1 MAHSTTARTAA
12 QAEEQANYLTSLYPP
27 WSLLH
32 MLLQHH
38 KPLLSTLLLEALLDN
53 PFSSALPVATTST
66 AVIPSSSSANPLP
79 SHFPAAPWSKSTSE
93 PAHSLRRPRAK
104 LSRYLIQRLHFGYY
118 GNKSLFSESAVR
130 YLTARARLEYG
141 YFAIRGRAFW
151 NVSQEDIDS
160 HQQPPED
167 DGKSDKEVRDKK
179 SKGSSSSRSQ
189 QSQQQQQQQSGQGA
203 ESEGV
208 DPTAN
213 KDDDLV
219 ALTNSESST
228 SLGRQ
233 QGGGGASTD
242 GKTEQLDKQ
251 DQQQKMAKAH
261 RRCEEREEILLMM
274 EATRFCERN
283 LPSDITLESLS
294 PASPLFGQL
303 ETGVYWRQVAFT
315 KWINSVEGLSIA
327 QLARIPP
334 SPFLC
339 RRVDAAWMEHMEQLP
354 TNETPILLPS
364 QKSRNRYQQELHCAQ
379 DDARLFQIAT
389 GIFEGLATHPKKS
402 RKPARQLIDGPFKL
416 SLDILKS
423 LIVDYGYLPLP
434 EDDTQRKIHYKG
446 GDRIPTGDEESFP
459 SDGSHV
465 VNRRGL
471 KGEGTSI
478 WYFYDLQR
486 IEIIVVYLMFRAP
499 EVLNWMFERGF
510 ELEPP
515 LGPGGPNFS
524 RTLLLQCCLPGCHA
538 MVRHVYRASPT
549 VAFMSPIII
558 ISRVNEEL
566 LGLGNKPRRV
576 EFQRQD
582 FVEALKGV
590 PAVHLADSLAILTG
604 VGMDTTVVQDRLTEL
619 LQISGGPASLDV
631 EKSVLSMLHMQ
642 ASKPSPSGLNND
654 PLLAMLDIQLEP
666 TETSRGDGYINPQL
680 LQRVSGAD
688 LVNKAIQ
695 EAFAVQM
702 DMSRVRDRQWKAA
715 FEDILIEF
723 ETASW
728 RVHPNVSEWI
738 LDNLDSSQ
746 AAFSVCFDHALIEA
760 LAGIL
765 EWNEAQVVRLRDW
778 VQHQENEA
786 EMKCIPAGSRW
797 AEVKKQLLTV
807 PGDLLGGSRDRM
819 EDIQYESVSRHETSP
834 ESWIGLNIEWTTN
847 EEVDQTTEEIVAS
860 MPQGSELV
868 RVSQDGHLMLDNGCL
883 DQGLLFCD
891 PLSGEFPALN
901 TNGNVHEFL
910 RRDAIVEEKHLIWL
924 ALGLVTESFQGER
937 VVEVRQHGQSEE
949 TTIPSGRSVLS
960 KMVCSPEAYQLVW
973 MVVVAYLRQSAAL
986 TDERSS
992 TPVATT
998 ATTLNGWTS
1007 DSLPWI
1013 SLEEREE
1020 QRLKREND
1028 RGDNP
1033 VRSPTPTLSHGSFT
1047 SWVSKVRAL
1056 KLLLTDRLG
1065 LDAWL
1070 MIEMLSEIE
1079 DDLEDA
1085 VAIGDLDSRD
1095 QDDSDSDSDS
1105 DDDDDEL

>member
-1 MAHSTTARTAA
+1 MVREHVRAR
-12 QAEEQANYLTSLYPP
+12 S
-27 WSLLH
+27 
-32 MLLQHH
+32 
-38 KPLLSTLLLEALLDN
+38 
-53 PFSSALPVATTST
+53 FTST
-66 AVIPSSSSANPLP
+66 PKGKT
-79 SHFPAAPWSKSTSE
+79 F
-93 PAHSLRRPRAK
+93 
-104 LSRYLIQRLHFGYY
+104 
-118 GNKSLFSESAVR
+118 ESAVR

-160 HQQPPED
+160 HQQPPDED
-167 DGKSDKEVRDKK
+167 TKSDKEGRDKK
-179 SKGSSSSRSQ
+179 PKGSPSSRPQ
-189 QSQQQQQQQSGQGA
+189 QSQQGPQQQSGQGTGT
-203 ESEGV
+203 EV
-208 DPTAN
+208 IDPTAN
-213 KDDDLV
+213 KDDDPFI
-219 ALTNSESST
+219 LTNSESST

-233 QGGGGASTD
+233 QGGGGVGGGTSTA

-251 DQQQKMAKAH
+251 DRQQKMAKAH

-283 LPSDITLESLS
+283 LPSSIALESLS
-294 PASPLFGQL
+294 PASSFFGQL
-303 ETGVYWRQVAFT
+303 ETGIYWRQVAFT
-315 KWINSVEGLSIA
+315 KWINSVEGLSNA

-334 SPFLC
+334 SPFLY

-354 TNETPILLPS
+354 SNQAPILLPS
-364 QKSRNRYQQELHCAQ
+364 QKSRNRVQQELHCAQ

-389 GIFEGLATHPKKS
+389 GVFEGLATHPKKS
-402 RKPARQLIDGPFKL
+402 SKPARPLIDGPFKL

-434 EDDTQRKIHYKG
+434 EDDKQRKIHYGG

-486 IEIIVVYLMFRAP
+486 IEIIVVYLMYRAP

-515 LGPGGPNFS
+515 LGPGGPTFS
-524 RTLLLQCCLPGCHA
+524 RSLLLQCCLPGCHA
-538 MVRHVYRASPT
+538 MVRHVYRLSSQA
-549 VAFMSPIII
+549 AFMNPIII

-590 PAVHLADSLAILTG
+590 PAVHLAESLAILSG
-604 VGMDTTVVQDRLTEL
+604 VGMDTTVVQDRLIEL

-642 ASKPSPSGLNND
+642 AGKPSPSGLNND

-666 TETSRGDGYINPQL
+666 TETLQRDGYINPQL
-680 LQRVSGAD
+680 LQRVSGTN

-695 EAFAVQM
+695 EAFAVHM
-702 DMSRVRDRQWKAA
+702 DMSSVRDRQWKTA
-715 FEDILIEF
+715 FEEILIEF
-723 ETASW
+723 ETGSW

-746 AAFSVCFDHALIEA
+746 AAFNVCFDHALLEA

-765 EWNEAQVVRLRDW
+765 EWNEAQVTRLRDW
-778 VQHQENEA
+778 IQHQENEA

-807 PGDLLGGSRDRM
+807 PGDFSGGNMDRM
-819 EDIQYESVSRHETSP
+819 EDIQYEGMSSQGTSP

-883 DQGLLFCD
+883 DQGRLFCD
-891 PLSGEFPALN
+891 PLSGKFPALN
-901 TNGNVHEFL
+901 TNGNVHKFL

-960 KMVCSPEAYQLVW
+960 KVVCSPEAYQLVW
-973 MVVVAYLRQSAAL
+973 MTAAL

-998 ATTLNGWTS
+998 ATTLAGWTG
-1007 DSLPWI
+1007 DSLSWI
-1013 SLEEREE
+1013 SLEEGEE
-1020 QRLKREND
+1020 QRLKQEYD
-1028 RGDNP
+1028 RVNNP
-1033 VRSPTPTLSHGSFT
+1033 ARSPTPTPSHGSFT

-1070 MIEMLSEIE
+1070 MIEMLSEVE
-1079 DDLEDA
+1079 DDLEEA
-1085 VAIGDLDSRD
+1085 AAAGDLDNCD
-1095 QDDSDSDSDS
+1095 QDDS
-1105 DDDDDEL
+1105 DDDDDDNEL